1 MNSEESY
8 LDSLLRNILNPEAA
22 ELGKDK
28 TQIDTVAEEQAIQK
42 SQLEETETDKTESM
56 TVNLQ
61 LLDIPENLTEKKETS
76 VLEGVTDTLE
86 KPSIVEGITEELLI
100 PEKVSEDAEE
110 TNLLEE
116 PLLLE
121 DLPDSLEETNFL
133 EEIQKPEEV
142 PAITEEIS
150 LPEEMVDV
158 SEESLITEETQVLD
172 LPEDSLSQLFEDLPE
187 NMEETNLLEEPLLS
201 EDLPDS
207 LEETNFLEEIQK
219 PEEVPAITE
228 EISLPEEMVD
238 VSEESLITEETQ
250 VLDLPEDSLSQLFED
265 LPENMEETNLLEEP
279 LLSEDLPDSLEEPLL
294 SGEQLEISEIPE
306 KSPQSEEV
314 VDLSEEGIN
323 DLEETSILDLTT
335 DIIDTNVIESAENT
349 MAGGEIQEIK
359 QSVIENESDLETE
372 LLAVDQFET
381 EEVATMDTI
390 DTKEINAEESALAT
404 EGPSDSGGEF
414 SLEDKE
420 MPESDDDLKLEDI
433 EIPELSDLGVFQD
446 NELNLDG
453 LEDAI
458 QSETELEMAGELN
471 IDELGIDSEDLT
483 MPMPDF
489 NMSDFNMPDLEMQET
504 EVLSSSE
511 KDLDISIPDISES
524 SDILGESDNS
534 INMDDNLEDVLNM
547 LDDDAELAEIND
559 MLKKSDNNEPIQDD
573 MMDLL
578 NQMADDEAASVNAG
592 LNHTDEDDGGVPL
605 PVIPQ
610 SVLEETKTEEKIEH
624 DESKNSKKASAKKK
638 KKNKET
644 EDAEVE
650 SKKQPGKLGKFF
662 NMLTEDL
669 VPEPT
674 EEELAA
680 EKEAKK
686 AKKQEEQTK
695 KEEEKLAQEEEKKA
709 KAEEKAAAKK
719 AKQEEAAKK
728 KQEKKAQKEAKKAKQ
743 AENGA
748 NKRIPPKKIAVV
760 AAFGASVGGA
770 VLVAT
775 NVLSTQGF
783 LQTARNAYYEQDYKT
798 VYQAT
803 YGMELA
809 GKETESLI
817 KKKSEIIYKIQRKY
831 DSYQN
836 NLKMGREL
844 EALDALLQGLLVY
857 DTINTDAEAYEV
869 TTEVDE
875 LKTMICSTLETKYH
889 LDETQARTLLSNEDP
904 LTYTI
909 ALNDVI
915 TQN

>member
-22 ELGKDK
+22 EPGKEES
-28 TQIDTVAEEQAIQK
+28 QVAEERTVQELELKETEAEKTETVTDTSEGTLI
-42 SQLEETETDKTESM
+42 SEGIADIAEEPLILEEETELS
-56 TVNLQ
+56 
-61 LLDIPENLTEKKETS
+61 KE
-76 VLEGVTDTLE
+76 
-86 KPSIVEGITEELLI
+86 
-100 PEKVSEDAEE
+100 AYR
-110 TNLLEE
+110 
-116 PLLLE
+116 LE
-121 DLPDSLEETNFL
+121 D
-133 EEIQKPEEV
+133 
-142 PAITEEIS
+142 
-150 LPEEMVDV
+150 
-158 SEESLITEETQVLD
+158 
-172 LPEDSLSQLFEDLPE
+172 
-187 NMEETNLLEEPLLS
+187 PLLS
-201 EDLPDS
+201 EEVSEIP
-207 LEETNFLEEIQK
+207 EEAQIPEEIQ
-219 PEEVPAITE
+219 
-228 EISLPEEMVD
+228 
-238 VSEESLITEETQ
+238 
-250 VLDLPEDSLSQLFED
+250 
-265 LPENMEETNLLEEP
+265 
-279 LLSEDLPDSLEEPLL
+279 LSE
-294 SGEQLEISEIPE
+294 EISEIPE
-306 KSPQSEEV
+306 EAQIPEEIQ
-314 VDLSEEGIN
+314 LSEEISEIPEEIQLSEEISEIPEEPLLQLPEDILDG
-323 DLEETSILDLTT
+323 LEEPSTSEDLLLSEEISSVSDQPSIMDLTT
-335 DIIDTNVIESAENT
+335 DFIDTEVIESVESPAVEEET
-349 MAGGEIQEIK
+349 SEITQPIIED
-359 QSVIENESDLETE
+359 ENELETE
-372 LLAVDQFET
+372 LPVVDYFGT
-381 EEVATMDTI
+381 EEIVAI
-390 DTKEINAEESALAT
+390 DAEETNAEESALAT
-404 EGPSDSGGEF
+404 VGTSDSGGGF

-420 MPESDDDLKLEDI
+420 MPESDDDFKLEDI

-446 NELNLDG
+446 NELNIDA

-458 QSETELEMAGELN
+458 QSETEREMAGELN
-471 IDELGIDSEDLT
+471 IDDLT
-483 MPMPDF
+483 IP
-489 NMSDFNMPDLEMQET
+489 MSDFNLSDFDMDDLEMKET
-504 EVLSSSE
+504 EVLDNSE
-511 KDLDISIPDISES
+511 KDLDIKISEDS
-524 SDILGESDNS
+524 NIVGNSNESDTS

-605 PVIPQ
+605 PVIPK
-610 SVLEETKTEEKIEH
+610 SVLEETRSTEKADGDENKKT
-624 DESKNSKKASAKKK
+624 KKASAKKK
-638 KKNKET
+638 KNAKET

-650 SKKQPGKLGKFF
+650 TKKEPGRLGKFF

-695 KEEEKLAQEEEKKA
+695 KEEEKLAKDEEKKA

-728 KQEKKAQKEAKKAKQ
+728 RQEKKAQKEAKRAKQ
-743 AENGA
+743 AANGL

-760 AAFGASVGGA
+760 AAFGVSVGGA

-783 LQTARNAYYEQDYKT
+783 LQTARNAYYKQDYKT

-803 YGMELA
+803 YGMELN

-817 KKKSEIIYKIQRKY
+817 KEKSEIIYKMQRKY

-844 EALDALLQGLLVY
+844 EALDALLQGLVVY
-857 DTINTDAEAYEV
+857 DTINADAQAYEV

-875 LKTMICSTLETKYH
+875 LKATICNILETKYH

-915 TQN
+915 TQS

>member
-22 ELGKDK
+22 EPGKEES
-28 TQIDTVAEEQAIQK
+28 QIAEERTVQELELKETEAEKTETVTDTSEGTLI
-42 SQLEETETDKTESM
+42 SEGIADIAEEPLILEEETELS
-56 TVNLQ
+56 
-61 LLDIPENLTEKKETS
+61 KE
-76 VLEGVTDTLE
+76 
-86 KPSIVEGITEELLI
+86 
-100 PEKVSEDAEE
+100 AYR
-110 TNLLEE
+110 
-116 PLLLE
+116 
-121 DLPDSLEETNFL
+121 
-133 EEIQKPEEV
+133 
-142 PAITEEIS
+142 
-150 LPEEMVDV
+150 
-158 SEESLITEETQVLD
+158 
-172 LPEDSLSQLFEDLPE
+172 
-187 NMEETNLLEEPLLS
+187 LEEPLLS
-201 EDLPDS
+201 EEVSEIP
-207 LEETNFLEEIQK
+207 EEAQIPEEIQ
-219 PEEVPAITE
+219 
-228 EISLPEEMVD
+228 
-238 VSEESLITEETQ
+238 
-250 VLDLPEDSLSQLFED
+250 
-265 LPENMEETNLLEEP
+265 
-279 LLSEDLPDSLEEPLL
+279 LSE
-294 SGEQLEISEIPE
+294 EISEIPE
-306 KSPQSEEV
+306 EAQIPEEIQ
-314 VDLSEEGIN
+314 LSEEISEISEEAQIPEEIQLSEEISEIPEEIQLSEEISEIPEEAQIPEEIQLSEEISEIPEEIQLSEEISEIPEEPLLQLPEDILDG
-323 DLEETSILDLTT
+323 LEEPSTSEDLLLSEEISSVSDQPSIMDLTT
-335 DIIDTNVIESAENT
+335 DFIDTEVIESVESPT
-349 MAGGEIQEIK
+349 VEEETSEITQPIIED
-359 QSVIENESDLETE
+359 ENELETE
-372 LLAVDQFET
+372 LPVVDYFGT
-381 EEVATMDTI
+381 EEIVAINAEET
-390 DTKEINAEESALAT
+390 NAEESALAT
-404 EGPSDSGGEF
+404 VGTSDSGGGF

-420 MPESDDDLKLEDI
+420 MPESDDDFKLEDI

-446 NELNLDG
+446 NELNIDA

-458 QSETELEMAGELN
+458 QSETEREMAGELN
-471 IDELGIDSEDLT
+471 IDDLT
-483 MPMPDF
+483 IP
-489 NMSDFNMPDLEMQET
+489 MSDFNLSDFDMDDLEMKET
-504 EVLSSSE
+504 EVLDNSE
-511 KDLDISIPDISES
+511 KDLDIKIPDISEDS
-524 SDILGESDNS
+524 NIVGNSNESDTS

-605 PVIPQ
+605 PVIPK
-610 SVLEETKTEEKIEH
+610 SVLEETRSTEKADGDENKKT
-624 DESKNSKKASAKKK
+624 KKASAKKK
-638 KKNKET
+638 KNAKET

-650 SKKQPGKLGKFF
+650 TKKEPGRLGKFF

-695 KEEEKLAQEEEKKA
+695 KEEEKLAKDEEKKA

-728 KQEKKAQKEAKKAKQ
+728 RQEKKAQKEAKRAKQ
-743 AENGA
+743 AANGL

-760 AAFGASVGGA
+760 AAFGVSVGGA

-783 LQTARNAYYEQDYKT
+783 LQTARNAYYKQDYKT

-803 YGMELA
+803 YGMELN

-817 KKKSEIIYKIQRKY
+817 KEKSEIIYKMQRKY

-844 EALDALLQGLLVY
+844 EALDALLQGLVVY
-857 DTINTDAEAYEV
+857 DTINADAQAYEV

-875 LKTMICSTLETKYH
+875 LKATICNILETKYH

-915 TQN
+915 TQS